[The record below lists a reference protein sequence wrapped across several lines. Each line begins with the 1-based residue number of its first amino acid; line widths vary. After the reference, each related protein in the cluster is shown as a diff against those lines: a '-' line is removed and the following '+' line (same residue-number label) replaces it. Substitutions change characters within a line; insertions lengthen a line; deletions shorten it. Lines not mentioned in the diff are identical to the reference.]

1 MLKIVPSIK
10 TPQINKA
17 VFVERK
23 LSEKYEAEDK
33 KTGEVNIPHF
43 LRASQKVKE
52 YQANGT
58 LEEEYK
64 KLRKDFKHGQKCE

>member
-17 VFVERK
+17 AFVEKK

-33 KTGEVNIPHF
+33 KTGAVNIPHF
-43 LRASQKVKE
+43 LRASQMVKE

-58 LEEEYK
+58 LEAEYNKLK
-64 KLRKDFKHGQKCE
+64 KGK